1 MKNILQQCVITKNF
15 KPKTMTKTEIIIETK
30 EFYEKNPKELRAIEK
45 GTCAYNTENG
55 NHCALGRCLLPKYHK
70 LGTELD
76 NNEGDI
82 LALVV
87 AYSDKEYE
95 EEDEE
100 INLDFMLQKKYKGH
114 SFNFWTNLQVFHD
127 MKTNWDDKGLSSAGK
142 SNYLKLLKKY
152 KNQ

>member
-1 MKNILQQCVITKNF
+1 
-15 KPKTMTKTEIIIETK
+15 MTKTEIIIETK

-45 GTCAYNTENG
+45 DNCAYNTENG

-76 NNEGDI
+76 NNKRTI
-82 LALVV
+82 LALVL

-95 EEDEE
+95 EEEE
-100 INLDFMLQKKYKGH
+100 EVDLDFMLQKKYKGH
-114 SFNFWTNLQVFHD
+114 SFDFWLDLQMFHD
-127 MKTNWDDKGLSSAGK
+127 REINWDDKGLSSIGE
-142 SNYLKLLKKY
+142 SSYLNLLKEY